1 MERKLGKYD
10 IEALQEHK
18 KHHGKIE
25 IAVKADLRS
34 KHALS
39 VWYTPGVAQPCREI
53 SNDPGKVYDYTIK
66 GNTIAVATDGSRV
79 LGLGNI
85 GAAASIPVMEG
96 KCALFREYGGID
108 AFPLCLNV
116 RSNEEF
122 VKTMKA
128 VEPILGGIN
137 LEDIQIPNCFEIES
151 ILKEELD
158 IPVFHD
164 DQHGTAVVVLAALE
178 NALKL
183 QDRILKNLKIV
194 VSGAGAAGS
203 AIGKLLVAAGVEN
216 IIMCDRGGAV
226 YAGRGTHWM
235 PYMDELVKITNK
247 DNFKGT
253 LKEALVGAD
262 VFIGAAC
269 PGLIDREDISKMNKN
284 PICFPLSN
292 PDPDIE
298 PAEAIAGG
306 AAIVGTGRSDLP
318 NQINNLLA
326 FPGIM
331 RGALDSRA
339 RHINEEMKTAAAK
352 AISNLLP
359 ENELNPG
366 NIIVEPF
373 RAGVATAV
381 AKAVAKAA
389 FDSKVARIN
398 LTLDE
403 VYKIIDE
410 RLQGK

>member
-10 IEALQEHK
+10 VEALEQHK
-18 KHHGKIE
+18 AHHGKIE

-53 SNDPGKVYDYTIK
+53 SNDISTVYDYTIK

-96 KCALFREYGGID
+96 KCALFKEYGGVD
-108 AFPLCLNV
+108 AFPLCLNT
-116 RSNEEF
+116 RSNEDF
-122 VKTMKA
+122 VRTMKA
-128 VEPILGGIN
+128 VEPILGGVN

-151 ILKEELD
+151 SLKQELD

-178 NALKL
+178 NAIKL
-183 QDRILKNLKIV
+183 QNRKIGNLKIV
-194 VSGAGAAGS
+194 ISGAGAAGS
-203 AIGKLLVAAGVEN
+203 AIAKLLVAAGAQD
-216 IIMCDRGGAV
+216 IILCDRGGAI
-226 YAGRGTHWM
+226 YKDRGHHWM
-235 PYMDELVKITNK
+235 PYMEELGNITNR
-247 DNFKGT
+247 DLFKGT
-253 LKEALVGAD
+253 LKEAMVGAD

-269 PGLIDREDISKMNKN
+269 PGLINRDDIAKMNKN

-298 PAEAIAGG
+298 PVEAIAGG

-352 AISNLLP
+352 AIANLLP
-359 ENELNPG
+359 DNELNPG

-389 FDSKVARIN
+389 FDSKVARIG

-403 VYKIIDE
+403 VYKKIDE
-410 RLQGK
+410 RLAGR

>member
-10 IEALQEHK
+10 IESLQEHK

-34 KHALS
+34 RHALS
-39 VWYTPGVAQPCREI
+39 IWYTPGVAQPCREI
-53 SNDPGKVYDYTIK
+53 SSDPGKVYDYTIK

-96 KCALFREYGGID
+96 KCALFREYGGVD

-151 ILKEELD
+151 KLKDELQ

-183 QDRILKNLKIV
+183 QNKKIQNLKIV

-269 PGLIDREDISKMNKN
+269 PGLIDRDDISKMNKN

-352 AISNLLP
+352 AIANLLP

>member
-1 MERKLGKYD
+1 MERQLGKYD
-10 IEALQEHK
+10 IEALELHR

-25 IAVKADLRS
+25 TRVKADLRS
-34 KHALS
+34 RHALS

-53 SNDPGKVYDYTIK
+53 SKETESVYDYTIK

-85 GAAASIPVMEG
+85 GAEASIPVMEG
-96 KCALFREYGGID
+96 KCALFKEYGGVD
-108 AFPLCLNV
+108 AFPLCLNT

-122 VKTMKA
+122 IKTMKA
-128 VEPILGGIN
+128 CEPIFGGIN

-151 ILKEELD
+151 ALKEELN

-183 QDRILKNLKIV
+183 QNRKIDNLKIV
-194 VSGAGAAGS
+194 ISGAGAAGS
-203 AIGKLLVAAGVEN
+203 AIAKLLVAAGAGN
-216 IIMCDRGGAV
+216 IVMCDRGGAV

-235 PYMDELVKITNK
+235 AYMDELVKITNK

-253 LKEALVGAD
+253 LGEALIGAD

-269 PGLIDREDISKMNKN
+269 PGLIGRDDIAKMNKN

-352 AISNLLP
+352 AIADLLP

-389 FDSKVARIN
+389 FDSNVARIGIP
-398 LTLDE
+398 LDQ
-403 VYKIIDE
+403 VYKNIDE
-410 RLQGK
+410 RLAGR

>member
-1 MERKLGKYD
+1 MDRKLGKYD
-10 IEALQEHK
+10 IEALEEHK

-53 SNDPGKVYDYTIK
+53 SGDINKVYDYTIK
-66 GNTIAVATDGSRV
+66 GNTIAVATDGTRV

-85 GAAASIPVMEG
+85 GAQASIPVMEG
-96 KCALFREYGGID
+96 KCALFKEYGGVD

-116 RSNEEF
+116 RSNDEF
-122 VKTMKA
+122 VQTMKA

-137 LEDIQIPNCFEIES
+137 LEDIQIPNCFEIEAS
-151 ILKEELD
+151 LKTELN

-183 QDRILKNLKIV
+183 QNKSIGNLKIV
-194 VSGAGAAGS
+194 ISGAGAAGS
-203 AIGKLLVAAGVEN
+203 AIGKLLVAAGAQD

-226 YAGRGTHWM
+226 YLGRGTHWM

-253 LKEALVGAD
+253 LKEALIGAD

-269 PGLIDREDISKMNKN
+269 PGLIDRHDIAKMNKN

-298 PAEAIAGG
+298 PEEAKAGG

-352 AISNLLP
+352 AIANLLP

-373 RAGVATAV
+373 RPGVATAV
-381 AKAVAKAA
+381 AKSVAKAA
-389 FDSKVARIN
+389 FDSKVARIG

-403 VYKIIDE
+403 VYNKIDE
-410 RLQGK
+410 RLNGK